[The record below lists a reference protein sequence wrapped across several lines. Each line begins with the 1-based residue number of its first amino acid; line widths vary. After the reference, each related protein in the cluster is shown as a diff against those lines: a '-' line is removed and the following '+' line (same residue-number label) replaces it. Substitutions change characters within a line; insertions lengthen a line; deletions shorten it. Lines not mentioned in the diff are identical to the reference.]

1 MDNKK
6 LASITGSKQI
16 IEETKLTGEE
26 QELTGPKKIA
36 DRESDYHKGRH
47 RRQLS
52 QEREDAFAKPN
63 DTKKRSFRDIME
75 DQRIE
80 NEKADLKRQI

>member
-6 LASITGSKQI
+6 LASITGSKQL
-16 IEETKLTGEE
+16 IEETKLTGDE
-26 QELTGPKKIA
+26 QILSGPTKIQ
-36 DRESDYHKGRH
+36 DREGQYQKGRH
-47 RRQLS
+47 RRELS

-63 DTKKRSFRDIME
+63 DAKKRSFRDIME

-80 NEKADLKRQI
+80 NQ